1 MSDSDN
7 RSMFT
12 FRYPAIILAL
22 LASQPVSASEQCT
35 YSTYKWNVH
44 QRQAVETGTIKKP
57 YSKLTEHEVD
67 AATGCTV
74 CEEDQVEITLPDIE
88 PFKLCRHI
96 AFQVE
101 HALRTQLKAQAPIH
115 KIVGY
120 RVGMT
125 RGDVDEHGNRT
136 RFSNHSF
143 GIALDIN
150 PESNGL
156 YENCLQFGPQC
167 RLRKG
172 GIWDPDQPDSL
183 TADGPVVTTLKEIGL
198 RWGGEIEGR
207 QKDFMHFSPSGY

>member
-1 MSDSDN
+1 MSII
-7 RSMFT
+7 
-12 FRYPAIILAL
+12 RYCALILILAPCRP
-22 LASQPVSASEQCT
+22 AWPVEQCT
-35 YSTYKWNVH
+35 YSTYKWNIH
-44 QRQAVETGTIKKP
+44 QRRAVEIGIVAKP
-57 YSKLTEHEVD
+57 YSELNEYEID

-74 CEEDQVEITLPDIE
+74 CEEDQVEISLPGIE

-96 AFQVE
+96 GFRVE
-101 HALRTQLKAQAPIH
+101 HALRALLDAQAPIRT
-115 KIVGY
+115 IVGY

-125 RGDVDEHGNRT
+125 RGDVDAHGNRT

-150 PESNGL
+150 PEFNGL

-172 GIWDPDQPDSL
+172 GAWDPNHPLSLTVDSL
-183 TADGPVVTTLKEIGL
+183 VVTTLKALGL

-207 QKDFMHFSPSGY
+207 QKDFMHFSPTGY